1 MIQLNNFKSMVAWM
15 DEKQSWLFRHIAC
28 QSTIRSGRRE
38 VPELTKLGK
47 PGAAHLSRSSSLNRK
62 RSFPRLFYFD
72 AHHEQT
78 QRDRTSTLNGYV
90 SESATDLRASDT
102 GASDTVWQS
111 TPISVSRNAPGAEAD
126 EDLADFNFGDAANNG
141 DAGQESSE

>member
-15 DEKQSWLFRHIAC
+15 DDKQSWLFRHIAC

-47 PGAAHLSRSSSLNRK
+47 SGAAHLSRSSSLNRK

-90 SESATDLRASDT
+90 SDSATDSRASET
-102 GASDTVWQS
+102 EASYT
-111 TPISVSRNAPGAEAD
+111 E
-126 EDLADFNFGDAANNG
+126 LALDGCLC
-141 DAGQESSE
+141 ESQRSCR